1 MPMLTEAASFAKMAF
16 LCVALRI
23 DNLNNNKFLYIY
35 KKRMKEIREA
45 KAAIN
50 TNNIILAGKALK
62 TVVFTILIMIGF
74 EVILF
79 LSIKIPNAQEIN
91 NIAKY
96 IEELMVLLKTI
107 GLVSLVGFIIILI
120 SLYNAGDKLVNV
132 LKENLSEPKST
143 MLDELLQSDHET
155 IEQTS
160 ESGDTLNDTSL
171 K

>member
-1 MPMLTEAASFAKMAF
+1 
-16 LCVALRI
+16 
-23 DNLNNNKFLYIY
+23 
-35 KKRMKEIREA
+35 MKEIREA

-79 LSIKIPNAQEIN
+79 LSIKTPNAKEIN

-96 IEELMVLLKTI
+96 IEELMVLLETI

-132 LKENLSEPKST
+132 LKENVSEPKST
-143 MLDELLQSDHET
+143 MLDELLKSEHEI

-160 ESGDTLNDTSL
+160 ESGDKLNDTSL

>member
-1 MPMLTEAASFAKMAF
+1 
-16 LCVALRI
+16 
-23 DNLNNNKFLYIY
+23 
-35 KKRMKEIREA
+35 MKEIREA

-79 LSIKIPNAQEIN
+79 LSIKTPNAKEIN

-96 IEELMVLLKTI
+96 IEELMVLLETI

-132 LKENLSEPKST
+132 LKENVSEPKST
-143 MLDELLQSDHET
+143 MLDELLQSEHEI

-160 ESGDTLNDTSL
+160 ESGDKLNDTSL

>member
-1 MPMLTEAASFAKMAF
+1 
-16 LCVALRI
+16 
-23 DNLNNNKFLYIY
+23 
-35 KKRMKEIREA
+35 MKEIREA

-91 NIAKY
+91 NIAKF

-143 MLDELLQSDHET
+143 MLDELLQSERET

>member
-1 MPMLTEAASFAKMAF
+1 
-16 LCVALRI
+16 
-23 DNLNNNKFLYIY
+23 
-35 KKRMKEIREA
+35 MKEIREA

-91 NIAKY
+91 NIAKF

-143 MLDELLQSDHET
+143 MLDELLQSEHET

>member
-1 MPMLTEAASFAKMAF
+1 
-16 LCVALRI
+16 
-23 DNLNNNKFLYIY
+23 
-35 KKRMKEIREA
+35 MKEIREA

-79 LSIKIPNAQEIN
+79 LSTTIPNAKEIN

-96 IEELMVLLKTI
+96 IEELMFLLKTI

-132 LKENLSEPKST
+132 LKENVSEPKST
-143 MLDELLQSDHET
+143 MLDELLQSEHEI

-160 ESGDTLNDTSL
+160 ESGDKLNDTSL